1 VFDFTPNGV
10 VLKEVAEGVTV
21 EKIRQMTDV
30 DFIVADKLGSMEA
43 NSSHY
48 EGPVEEDPLA

>member
-1 VFDFTPNGV
+1 
-10 VLKEVAEGVTV
+10 
-21 EKIRQMTDV
+21 MTDV

-48 EGPVEEDPLA
+48 EGPVEEDPFA